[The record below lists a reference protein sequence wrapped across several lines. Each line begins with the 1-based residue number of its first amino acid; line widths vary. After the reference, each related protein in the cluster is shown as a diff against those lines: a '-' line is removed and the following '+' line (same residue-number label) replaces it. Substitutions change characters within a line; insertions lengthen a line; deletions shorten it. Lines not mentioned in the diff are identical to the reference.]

1 MPDYFSH
8 QICAEKIYEKLTS
21 EQRRAI
27 DNKTL
32 YSLGAQGGDVF
43 FMYNFLLSKNN
54 VGRRL
59 HRRDAE
65 EIFNALKEG
74 SPSYAAGYATHYAM
88 DCTLHP
94 AVYAWEDRHKT
105 FLSHLRFE
113 SDLGLFI
120 SKYYGIRRTILPGE
134 KILSATGSIYDNV
147 KRIDPTVTLT
157 GVERCLKRYVKYTKQ
172 IFRAK
177 KQSYKCDFDFSSLTG
192 AVEDGIELGVKAVG
206 CVLKGEIDREIF
218 SKQFLQ
224 R

>member
-8 QICAEKIYEKLTS
+8 QICAEKIYEKLTA
-21 EQRRAI
+21 EQRRLI
-27 DNKTL
+27 GNKTL
-32 YSLGAQGGDVF
+32 YYLGAQGGDVF
-43 FMYNFLLSKNN
+43 FMYNFMLSGNN

-59 HRRDAE
+59 HRRNAE
-65 EIFNALKEG
+65 ELFLALKEG
-74 SPSYAAGYATHYAM
+74 NPSYAAGYATHYAM

-94 AVYAWEDRHKT
+94 AVYAWEDRHRT

-120 SKYYGIRRTILPGE
+120 SKYYGIRRAILPGE
-134 KILSATGSIYDNV
+134 KILASTGAVYDNL
-147 KRIDPTVTLT
+147 KLIDPSVTVT
-157 GVERCLKRYVKYTKQ
+157 GVERCLKRYVKYTKH

-177 KQSYKCDFDFSSLTG
+177 KQSYRCDFDFSSLTG
-192 AVEDGIELGVKAVG
+192 AVGDGIELGVKAVECILNG
-206 CVLKGEIDREIF
+206 DIDREIF